1 MLVRLGRRLIS
12 TNIGERYALTLLKVA
27 EEDQS
32 LQQVAEDMKFVEQL
46 YAESKDFKVLITDP
60 TIKKSEQQKLLHE
73 VMEEAN
79 FATASRKVIELLSEN
94 KRLNSLNDMAKRY
107 KEYMLA
113 KEKRE
118 IVKVVSATA
127 LNDQEK
133 DEVEA
138 ALRDYDPSKKYEL
151 SYDVDAS
158 ILGGVQLYF
167 PTAFMDLSLRSR
179 LEKIRDELAGIAP

>member
-46 YAESKDFKVLITDP
+46 YADSKDFKVLITDP

-79 FATASRKVIELLSEN
+79 FATASRRVIELLSEN

-118 IVKVVSATA
+118 VVKVVSATA

-138 ALRDYDPSKKYEL
+138 ALRDYDTSKKYEL

>member
-32 LQQVAEDMKFVEQL
+32 LQKVAEDMKFVEQL

-73 VMEEAN
+73 LMEQAN
-79 FATASRKVIELLSEN
+79 FAPATRKVIDLLSEN

-118 IVKVVSATA
+118 VVKVVSATV

-133 DEVEA
+133 KEVEN

>member
-79 FATASRKVIELLSEN
+79 FATASRRVIELLSEN

-118 IVKVVSATA
+118 VVKVVSATA

-138 ALRDYDPSKKYEL
+138 ALRDYDTSKKYEL